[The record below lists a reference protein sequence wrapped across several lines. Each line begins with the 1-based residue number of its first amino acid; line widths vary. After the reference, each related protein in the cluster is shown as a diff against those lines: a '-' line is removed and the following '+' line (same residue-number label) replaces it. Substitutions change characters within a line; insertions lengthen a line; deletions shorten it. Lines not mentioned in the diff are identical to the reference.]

1 MKLPPQ
7 AEPDAIRIGW
17 RFPLKATGFAVLWP
31 QMFSLWVLAAA
42 LILLGIRIFRRRLD

>member
-17 RFPLKATGFAVLWP
+17 RFPLKATGFATN
-31 QMFSLWVLAAA
+31 
-42 LILLGIRIFRRRLD
+42 GY